1 MEEDA
6 PVADGIVCQ
15 QVPAPACR
23 VGRDKQDG

>member
-15 QVPAPACR
+15 QVPAPAR
-23 VGRDKQDG
+23 REDRDKQDG